1 MKKTICILSLLSVA
15 GAAHASNDISVT
27 PLTQQEFRL
36 FSEDMGA
43 ALSYKPLLPAEP
55 LGITGFD
62 VGVEVTATQLA
73 HPAIFDKASNNSSI
87 KTLMVPKVHLD
98 KGLPFGIDVG
108 AFVSKVPNSN
118 ISLTGAEIRYAFIPG
133 GIAMPAVAVRAT
145 YSHLS
150 GVSQLSFDT
159 RGIDLTVSKGVAM
172 LTPYAGIGE
181 VWVDSTPQQV
191 ATLKA
196 ERFTLT
202 KYYVGTNVN
211 LGLMNL
217 DLEADR
223 TGDATSYGV
232 KLGLRF

>member
-15 GAAHASNDISVT
+15 GAAHASNDISVA

-211 LGLMNL
+211 LGLMTL
-217 DLEADR
+217 DPEADR
-223 TGDATSYGV
+223 TGAATSYGV